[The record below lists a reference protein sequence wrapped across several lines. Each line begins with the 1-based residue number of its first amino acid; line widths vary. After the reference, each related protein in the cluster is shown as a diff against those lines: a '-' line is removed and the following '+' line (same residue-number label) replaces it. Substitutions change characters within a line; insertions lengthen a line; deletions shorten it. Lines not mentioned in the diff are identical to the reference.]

1 MSVIDLNARRAP
13 VTYTITVTHHW
24 DGSLELFV
32 EGIAESGR
40 SNRTVADALLA
51 AAAMAERNG
60 ESP

>member
-1 MSVIDLNARRAP
+1 MSVIDLSEHRAP

-40 SNRTVADALLA
+40 SNRAVAEVLLA
-51 AAAMAERNG
+51 AAALAEKN
-60 ESP
+60 SD